1 MEKLHK
7 ILFYKNYKFSFLTR
21 NGGVSKNSFESLN
34 CSFNK
39 GDTIES
45 VKKNKAL
52 VQRIFCPKKKII
64 LMNQIHST
72 KIVFINKNKTP
83 IYKADAMISNRNDI
97 SLGVVT
103 ADCAPIIFLGENFFG
118 IMHAGWRGTLD
129 GIIENVLNTMLKKG
143 ESEKNI
149 SVFIGPHLKKDSFEV
164 KGDFLDT
171 LKKSNIKVDK
181 YISRRAEN
189 YFFDFTKLLVNKIK
203 AFKLKKISISNID
216 TFSNPKDYFSY
227 RYYIK
232 KGIKNCGRQI
242 SLVSIKDKDENSF
255 R

>member
-1 MEKLHK
+1 MEESHK

-21 NGGVSKNSFESLN
+21 NGGFSKNSFESLN

-39 GDTIES
+39 GDSIES

-52 VQRIFCPKKKII
+52 VQRVFCSKKKII
-64 LMNQIHST
+64 LMNQIHSS
-72 KIVFINKNKTP
+72 KVVFIDKNKTP

-97 SLGVVT
+97 TLGVLT
-103 ADCAPIIFLGENFFG
+103 ADCAPIIILGNNFFG
-118 IMHAGWRGTLD
+118 IIHAGWRGTID
-129 GIIENVLNTMLKKG
+129 GIIEKALNIMLKKG

-149 SVFIGPHLKKDSFEV
+149 SIFVGPHLKKDSFEV
-164 KGDFLDT
+164 KNDFLNN

-181 YISRRAEN
+181 YISKLDEN
-189 YFFDFTKLLVNKIK
+189 YFFDFTKLLANKIK
-203 AFKLKKISISNID
+203 SFKLKKFSISNID
-216 TFSNPKDYFSY
+216 TFSNPKDYFSH